1 MSNTA
6 SKEIESAQIPKKKN
20 TLIMIIVVVTIALA
34 SGVGATWLLLK
45 DQIQAAGGDATKPVL
60 PTSFLDLDV
69 FTVNLQPEDGNHYLQ
84 VGLTIKILQTKV
96 GDTIKKQM
104 PEIRNRILLLLS
116 SKKPSEI
123 STPDGKKQLSAEITH
138 EIRAS
143 LDSTTMQEEILGVLF
158 TSFVIQ

>member
-6 SKEIESAQIPKKKN
+6 SKEIEGAQIPKKKSS
-20 TLIMIIVVVTIALA
+20 LIMIIVIVTIALA
-34 SGVGATWLLLK
+34 SGVGATWFLLK
-45 DQIQAAGGDATKPVL
+45 DQFQVAGGDATKPVL
-60 PTSFLDLDV
+60 PTSFMDLDV
-69 FTVNLQPEDGNHYLQ
+69 FTVNLQPEDGDHYLQ
-84 VGLTIKILQTKV
+84 VGLTIKILHTKV
-96 GDTIKKQM
+96 GDAIKKQM
-104 PEIRNRILLLLS
+104 PEIRNRLLLLLS

-123 STPDGKKQLSAEITH
+123 STADGKKQLSAEITD

>member
-6 SKEIESAQIPKKKN
+6 NKETEAAQTQKKKN
-20 TLIMIIVVVTIALA
+20 PLIMIIMVVTIALA
-34 SGVGATWLLLK
+34 SGVGATWFILK
-45 DQIQAAGGDATKPVL
+45 DQIQVSNGDAKEPVL
-60 PTSFLDLDV
+60 PTSFMDLDV

-96 GDTIKKQM
+96 GDAIKKQM
-104 PEIRNRILLLLS
+104 PEIRNRLLLLLS

-123 STPDGKKQLSAEITH
+123 STADGKKQLSTEITN
-138 EIRAS
+138 EIRES
-143 LDSTTMQEEILGVLF
+143 LDSATMQEEILGVLF